1 MLYFIRKIRQY
12 GAFRAFQIGIARVI
26 KNAVWI
32 AHLGSF
38 WVKLF
43 LGRRHCYAFHDIAW
57 RLPQGWA
64 GGYAAS
70 EQSRSCALMN
80 MDHRFD
86 LLGSGWVGWNRSKN
100 GVGLCLGN
108 NDDLQLSLRSIPLLF
123 RSSAKTLSEIC
134 GNNYSP
140 INWCHDPIKNYTWST
155 GKVYLSQPTRSMLG
169 ADLKMPWEISRFN
182 HLPMMA
188 TVAVTSTDDDEADR
202 LASEIVAQI
211 ADFLAFNPYGFGPN
225 WTCAMDVGIR
235 IANWLIAIDILRPKM
250 DFSKKEMREFSTI
263 FGRYALAHGDYIY
276 RNLESHERRS
286 TNHFLADIV
295 ALIFI
300 AVYFPKHKDSEHW
313 LAFGAQSLIEETLDQ
328 FYEDGGNKE
337 GSTSYHRLSAEM
349 VYWGVALIS
358 GQDTDLK
365 TECFGSKFVT
375 QLHKIRD
382 FSRAIMDSKSEVPIV
397 GDQDSGCFM
406 KLEPVG
412 RQYDGNEWFTY
423 VKPIYMEGDWIESQV
438 SFARLECFAA
448 ALLDGK
454 VTALEGALMHAVAK
468 GRVCPEFGLKE
479 SACDHHL
486 LPSLQITDGSFE
498 HRRVTKILGFK
509 PGADLRSGMEALA
522 FAESGLFLL
531 KSDRIYVCLVAR
543 KYEEGIN
550 YGHTHNDNLSINIL
564 VDGFP
569 ILFDPGTFCY
579 TNDVIKRNEFRSSRI
594 HNFPFL
600 GIEQNP
606 IIADSRYAFHLK
618 PASSFSAGVSNF
630 SIIACGAFSG
640 IKCGRKVE
648 IGENEIIISDFA
660 TKAIDESL
668 AMPHVFSNA
677 YGHLKVVRESY
688 IPNWTMETNFHV

>member
-211 ADFLAFNPYGFGPN
+211 A
-225 WTCAMDVGIR
+225 
-235 IANWLIAIDILRPKM
+235 
-250 DFSKKEMREFSTI
+250 
-263 FGRYALAHGDYIY
+263 
-276 RNLESHERRS
+276 
-286 TNHFLADIV
+286 
-295 ALIFI
+295 
-300 AVYFPKHKDSEHW
+300 
-313 LAFGAQSLIEETLDQ
+313 
-328 FYEDGGNKE
+328 
-337 GSTSYHRLSAEM
+337 
-349 VYWGVALIS
+349 
-358 GQDTDLK
+358 
-365 TECFGSKFVT
+365 
-375 QLHKIRD
+375 
-382 FSRAIMDSKSEVPIV
+382 
-397 GDQDSGCFM
+397 
-406 KLEPVG
+406 
-412 RQYDGNEWFTY
+412 
-423 VKPIYMEGDWIESQV
+423 
-438 SFARLECFAA
+438 
-448 ALLDGK
+448 
-454 VTALEGALMHAVAK
+454 
-468 GRVCPEFGLKE
+468 
-479 SACDHHL
+479 
-486 LPSLQITDGSFE
+486 
-498 HRRVTKILGFK
+498 
-509 PGADLRSGMEALA
+509 
-522 FAESGLFLL
+522 ESGLFLL